1 MGRVE
6 GADRTANARPA
17 ESAGRDVPRT
27 AEPASRPSAVGGG
40 ADRLSGVSGTSA
52 PLAAPVVRGGKVP
65 MVGSGY

>member
-1 MGRVE
+1 
-6 GADRTANARPA
+6 
-17 ESAGRDVPRT
+17 
-27 AEPASRPSAVGGG
+27 VGGG